1 MAAAAS
7 RPPFSP
13 VVDSKY
19 LKLLMR
25 VFGIDVA
32 FTPAMTQPRQV
43 VPGRTYLITRR
54 VLRRHYLLTPDAF
67 INNLFVFFLA
77 VLGAKYGIVF
87 HAFCLMSTHEHLIL
101 TDIEGK
107 LPKFLCEYHRLT
119 ALVLKV
125 YRKWEGP
132 TWEPDKPSIVHLQT
146 PEAVAQAI
154 AYVMANPTECWA
166 VKNAA
171 DWPGLISNPRDLWK
185 GTWTATKPTV
195 YLDQE
200 SDRWPPRATL
210 TIQAPTM
217 LKRGFANPLQVM
229 QSEYH
234 ARLNGAR
241 EKART
246 EGKHFM
252 GLERIKKVSPYQRA
266 TSWQDLREL
275 NPTFAVGRGQHE
287 ARKLAIKA
295 VKAFRGAYRVALEL
309 WRAGNRLVQ
318 FPVGTWWMS
327 VFHGAPVADTG

>member
-1 MAAAAS
+1 M
-7 RPPFSP
+7 
-13 VVDSKY
+13 K
-19 LKLLMR
+19 
-25 VFGIDVA
+25 VA
-32 FTPAMTQPRQV
+32 FARRMTQPRQI
-43 VPGRTYLITRR
+43 VPGSTYLITRR

-87 HAFCLMSTHEHLIL
+87 HAFCLLSTHEHLIL
-101 TDIEGK
+101 TDTESN

-125 YRKWEGP
+125 YRKWQGAA
-132 TWEPDKPSIVHLQT
+132 WDSDKPSIVHLQT

-171 DWPGLISNPRDLWK
+171 DWPGLISNPQDLWK

-195 YLDQE
+195 YLNQN
-200 SDRWPPRATL
+200 SDRWPARATL
-210 TIQAPTM
+210 SLQMPAM
-217 LKRGFANPLQVM
+217 LKRGFANPLSVIKT
-229 QSEYH
+229 EYQ
-234 ARLNGAR
+234 ARLNEAH

-252 GLERIKKVSPYQRA
+252 GPERIKKVSPYQRA
-266 TSWQDLREL
+266 TSWEDLHEL
-275 NPTFAVGRGQHE
+275 NPTFAVGRGQDE

-295 VKAFRGAYRVALEL
+295 IKAFRGAYRAALEL

-318 FPVGTWWMS
+318 FPAGTWWMKM
-327 VFHGAPVADTG
+327 FHGAPVADTG

>member
-1 MAAAAS
+1 
-7 RPPFSP
+7 
-13 VVDSKY
+13 
-19 LKLLMR
+19 LKLLER
-25 VFGIDVA
+25 VFGMKVA
-32 FTPAMTQPRQV
+32 FSRLMTQPRQIV
-43 VPGRTYLITRR
+43 AGSTYLITRR

-77 VLGAKYGIVF
+77 VLGAKYDIVF

-132 TWEPDKPSIVHLQT
+132 AWEPDKPSVVHLQT

-154 AYVMANPTECWA
+154 AYVMANPTQCWA
-166 VKNAA
+166 VKDAA
-171 DWPGLISNPRDLWK
+171 DWPGLISNPRDLWT
-185 GTWTATKPTV
+185 GTWNATKPTT
-195 YLDQE
+195 YLNQD
-200 SDRWPPRATL
+200 SDRWPARATL
-210 TIQAPTM
+210 SLQIPAM
-217 LKRGFANPLQVM
+217 LTRGFANPLSVIKA
-229 QSEYH
+229 EYQ
-234 ARLNGAR
+234 ARLDDAR
-241 EKART
+241 QKAET

-252 GLERIKKVSPYQRA
+252 GPERIKKVSPYQRA
-266 TSWQDLREL
+266 TGWEDLREL
-275 NPTFAVGRGQHE
+275 NPTFTVGRGQHD

-295 VKAFRGAYRVALEL
+295 VKAFRGAYRAAREL

-318 FPVGTWWMS
+318 FPAGTWWMR